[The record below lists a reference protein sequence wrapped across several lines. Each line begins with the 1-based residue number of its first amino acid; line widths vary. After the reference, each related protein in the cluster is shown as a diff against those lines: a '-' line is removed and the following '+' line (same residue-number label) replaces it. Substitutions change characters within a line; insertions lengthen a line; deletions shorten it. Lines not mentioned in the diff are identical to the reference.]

1 MRKEK
6 ETREMVAKETLTPSP
21 DKSLKKQ
28 KLIAKIER
36 LKQEIEEYKVL
47 DRHIK
52 VENAQLKEKYVEV
65 SARLNKV
72 LRLIQY
78 TRVIKKEMRSEVF
91 GFNILQPEK

>member
-1 MRKEK
+1 VTKE
-6 ETREMVAKETLTPSP
+6 AITPSP
-21 DKSLKKQ
+21 DKSLNKQ

-36 LKQEIEEYKVL
+36 LTQEVEEYKVL

-52 VENAQLKEKYVEV
+52 AENAQLKEQHEEV
-65 SARLNKV
+65 STKLNKV

-78 TRVIKKEMRSEVF
+78 TRVIKKELRSEVS